1 MSPPESQDHTTEHSA
16 RLAAAEDA
24 IGHRFGDPRLLD
36 RALTHP
42 SYSDDPGGRSD
53 YERLEFL
60 GDAVLGFIVAEEIY
74 ARFPGLAEGTM
85 TKLKAVAVSRPALVE
100 AATRLGL
107 EGFIVRGRAETHDAV
122 RGLASALENAFE
134 AIVAAIYLDAGIDA
148 ARRFVLDA
156 LGDLIATEAFDAVA
170 IEHPKSRLQEIVQAH
185 GTVPVY
191 RTVTT
196 EGPPHA
202 RRFTV
207 EVLIENRVVGT
218 GSGAS
223 KREAEMRAATQALE
237 EYDARS

>member
-1 MSPPESQDHTTEHSA
+1 MSQPESQGRSTGRLA
-16 RLAAAEDA
+16 RLSTVEEA
-24 IGHRFGDPRLLD
+24 IGHRFADPDLLD

-42 SYSDDPGGRSD
+42 SYSDHPAGRSD

-60 GDAVLGFIVAEEIY
+60 GDAVLGLIVAEEIY
-74 ARFPGLAEGTM
+74 ARFPGLAEGAM
-85 TKLKAVAVSRPALVE
+85 TKLKAVTVSRPALVE

-107 EGFIVRGRAETHDAV
+107 EEFIVRGPAEAPDAE

-134 AIVAAIYLDAGIDA
+134 AVIAAIYLDAGIDD
-148 ARRFVLDA
+148 ARRFVLGA
-156 LGDLIATEAFDAVA
+156 LGDRIATDAFDAVL

-191 RTVTT
+191 RTVAT

-207 EVLIENRVVGT
+207 EVLIENRVAGT

-223 KREAEMRAATQALE
+223 KREAEMRAATHALQ
-237 EYDARS
+237 EYGGRF